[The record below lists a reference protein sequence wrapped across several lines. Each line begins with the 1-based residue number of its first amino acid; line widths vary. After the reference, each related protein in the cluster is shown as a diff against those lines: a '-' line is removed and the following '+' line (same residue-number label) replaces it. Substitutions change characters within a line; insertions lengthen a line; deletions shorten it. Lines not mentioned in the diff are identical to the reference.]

1 MGVLRGLFL
10 DISSQSVAEIFTL
23 SREGM
28 GVLRGLFL
36 DISSQSVA
44 EILLIPL
51 HSDPKKKEKNKLARR
66 TTCVLFWFRHRKL
79 YSIGCF
85 EGQIIHIHAEP
96 AYVRQVF
103 NQSERFGDAASV
115 PRALLYIE
123 ETSIVETS

>member
-1 MGVLRGLFL
+1 MGVLRG
-10 DISSQSVAEIFTL
+10 I
-23 SREGM
+23 
-28 GVLRGLFL
+28 FL

-51 HSDPKKKEKNKLARR
+51 HSDPKKKEKKKKLVRR
-66 TTCVLFWFRHRKL
+66 TTCVLFWFRHRKS

-85 EGQIIHIHAEP
+85 KGQFIHIHAEP

-123 ETSIVETS
+123 ETSIVVTS